1 MNIAILNMSGNVG
14 KSTLAVHL
22 VASNLENSKIIS
34 VESVNASDVNNVKNV
49 EVEEI
54 TASNFKDIFMELM
67 SGQNNI
73 ILDVGA
79 SNVVQFM
86 SEMKKFKSSIREIDL
101 IIVPVVPI
109 RKQMDD
115 TIATLEWLAERGFD
129 SEKIRVVFNGFRNE
143 GVAFEDQY
151 DQLLGYLEAHPNAAK
166 VKPYII
172 LDENDIYTSTQRT
185 GKTIKALADDQT
197 DWRSKRLEAAG
208 AGDISGVDEAMSA
221 QMDKDLADLAQEQL
235 ADAWKKLVGKKK

>member
-1 MNIAILNMSGNVG
+1 MNIALLNMSGNVG

-34 VESVNASDVNNVKNV
+34 VESVNTSNAKYVKDV

-54 TASNFKDIFMELM
+54 SASNFKDIFMELM
-67 SGQNNI
+67 SGQHNV

-79 SNVVQFM
+79 SNVVKFM
-86 SEMKKFKSSIREIDL
+86 SEMSKFKSCIREIDL

-115 TIATLEWLAERGFD
+115 TIATLEWLAERGFNP
-129 SEKIRVVFNGFRNE
+129 EKIRVVFNGFRNE
-143 GVAFEDQY
+143 GVPFEDQY
-151 DQLLGYLEAHPNAAK
+151 DQLLGYLEAHPNAAE
-166 VKPYII
+166 VKPYIV
-172 LDENDIYTSTQRT
+172 LDENDIYTSIQRT
-185 GKTIKALADDQT
+185 GKTIKELAEDQT

-208 AGDISGVDEAMSA
+208 AGDISGVEEAMSA
-221 QMDKDLADLAQEQL
+221 QMDKDLANLAQEQL
-235 ADAWKKLVGKKK
+235 ADAWKKLVGRKK

>member
-1 MNIAILNMSGNVG
+1 MNVAILNMSGNVG

-22 VASNLENSKIIS
+22 VAPNLENSKIIS

-67 SGQNNI
+67 GGQHNI

-86 SEMKKFKSSIREIDL
+86 SEMKKFKSSVREIDL

-115 TIATLEWLAERGFD
+115 TIATLEWLADRGFD
-129 SEKIRVVFNGFRNE
+129 SDKVRVIFNGFRNE
-143 GVAFEDQY
+143 GVSFDDQF
-151 DQLLGYLEAHPNAAK
+151 DQLIGYLDAHPKAAK

-172 LDENDIYTSTQRT
+172 LDENDIYTSTKRT
-185 GKTIKALADDQT
+185 GKTIKELAADQT
-197 DWRSKRLEAAG
+197 DWRAKRLQAA
-208 AGDISGVDEAMSA
+208 AVGDMPGVEEAMSS

-235 ADAWKKLVGKKK
+235 ASAWKKLTGKKK